1 MESWNPKMLNI
12 QSVFTIAKREMRRV
26 SSRFQGGSRRLVIV
40 IFLTV
45 LTLSYLAFG
54 REAMANRGIYRVG
67 ISPDS
72 PVFEDDRFIISVH
85 DPILGKERLAKGAL
99 DVYID
104 GDQVMGRNDD
114 RSQYA
119 IGALAQV
126 LQKQEIIRIAATFEI
141 DQAFPLRI
149 EVIDVPVTLGNVSEE
164 NERTLSDLLAANGP
178 RIDDTEIQQQ
188 FNASIADDQLPE
200 LEFAGENVIIPSLS
214 EPPIPFAQVVI
225 AFLYVL
231 PIAFISIFFTS
242 SFMDEKIDKR
252 ITVLLAAPVTPLE
265 IILGKIMPYFT
276 FSLLSVILITVVLG
290 GNVLLAL
297 AIFTPVIFF
306 IFAIYLIVPLLYRT
320 YKDTTFISMLAVTII
335 TSYLIFPAMFSGV
348 NDFSYM
354 SPLTLAVRMY
364 RQEPFGLMEYM
375 FSAVP
380 MAAIFAF
387 TLYIS
392 TRVLNEE
399 FLIGFWPIRRK
410 LVEAVYL
417 TLDHKRPYLSIM
429 LLSLFF
435 IPSVF
440 IIQLITLAISLNL
453 PLRFALMALMI
464 TSIFIEEL
472 VKSIGLL
479 AIFRRRKE
487 RPYKK
492 IIGLS
497 FMSAL
502 GFLIGEKLLLY
513 LSLSVVSESPIA
525 AAMFSTGLLL
535 IPLIAHFVF
544 TAIAC
549 LLHLRFNVRYSLA
562 LVAAAAVHTVYNF
575 SLLGAAL

>member
-1 MESWNPKMLNI
+1 MNSRT
-12 QSVFTIAKREMRRV
+12 VFTIAKREVRRV
-26 SSRFQGGSRRLVIV
+26 KSRFQGGSRRLVV
-40 IFLTV
+40 GIFLAV

-54 REAMANRGIYRVG
+54 RGTTTNQGIYRVG
-67 ISPDS
+67 LSPNS
-72 PVFEDDRFIISVH
+72 PILEDGRFIITVL
-85 DPILGKERLAKGAL
+85 DPAIGYERLAQGML
-99 DVYID
+99 DVYVD
-104 GDQVMGRNDD
+104 GDEVVARKDD

-119 IGALAQV
+119 AGALIQV
-126 LQKQEIIRIAATFEI
+126 LQEQEIIRLATTYEL

-149 EVIDVPVTLGNVSEE
+149 EVLNLAESSDGASPAEKSSALN
-164 NERTLSDLLAANGP
+164 DLLAANEP
-178 RIDDTEIQQQ
+178 MVDDSAVQQQ
-188 FNASIADDQLPE
+188 LNNSTNDSRMPVLDFD
-200 LEFAGENVIIPSLS
+200 GENIIIPSLS
-214 EPPIPFAQVVI
+214 EPTIPFVQVII
-225 AFLYVL
+225 AFLYVI

-242 SFMDEKIDKR
+242 SFMDEKLDRR
-252 ITVLLAAPVTPLE
+252 ITVLMAAPVTPLE

-276 FSLLSVILITVVLG
+276 FSLLSVIVVTVIMG
-290 GNVLLAL
+290 GDVLLAL

-320 YKDTTFISMLAVTII
+320 YKDTTFISMLAVTAI

-364 RQEPFGLMEYM
+364 RQESFGLKEYL

-387 TLYIS
+387 TLYVS

-399 FLIGFWPIRRK
+399 FLIGFRPISRK

-417 TLDHKRPYLSIM
+417 ALDHKRPYLSIL

-435 IPSVF
+435 IPAVY

-453 PLRFALMALMI
+453 PLHYALLALMLV
-464 TSIFIEEL
+464 SIFVEEL
-472 VKSIGLL
+472 SKSIGLL
-479 AIFRRRKE
+479 ALFRRQEK
-487 RPYKK
+487 RPFKK
-492 IIGLS
+492 IIGLA

-502 GFLIGEKLLLY
+502 GFLAGEKLLLY
-513 LSLSVVSESPIA
+513 LSLSVVSDSAIA

-535 IPLIAHFVF
+535 IPLIAHFIF
-544 TAIAC
+544 TSLAC
-549 LLHLRFNVRYSLA
+549 VLHMRFNVRYSLA
-562 LVAAAAVHTVYNF
+562 LLAAAAVHTVYNF

>member
-1 MESWNPKMLNI
+1 MLNI
-12 QSVFTIAKREMRRV
+12 RSVFSIAKREALRV
-26 SSRFQGGSRRLVIV
+26 TSRFQGGSRRLVAV

-54 REAMANRGIYRVG
+54 RGATVNQGIYRVG
-67 ISPDS
+67 VSPNS
-72 PVFEDDRFIISVH
+72 PVFEDGRFIITVH
-85 DPILGKERLAKGAL
+85 DPAAGYERLAQGAL

-104 GDQVMGRNDD
+104 GDQVVGRNDD

-126 LQKQEIIRIAATFEI
+126 LQKQEIARIASTYEL

-149 EVIDVPVTLGNVSEE
+149 EVFDIPVSSAGVLQE
-164 NERTLSDLLAANGP
+164 NNGILSDLLEANGP
-178 RIDDTEIQQQ
+178 NVDNTAVQQQ
-188 FNASIADDQLPE
+188 LNASANDGRLPD
-200 LEFAGENVIIPSLS
+200 LEFDGQNIIIPSLS

-225 AFLYVL
+225 AFLYII

-242 SFMDEKIDKR
+242 SFMDEKLDRR

-265 IILGKIMPYFT
+265 IILGKMLPYFT
-276 FSLLSVILITVVLG
+276 FSLLSVIVMTMALG
-290 GNVLLAL
+290 GNVPLAL

-320 YKDTTFISMLAVTII
+320 YKDTTFISMLAVTAI

-354 SPLTLAVRMY
+354 SPLTLAVQMY
-364 RQEPFGLMEYM
+364 RQEPFGLKEYL

-380 MAAIFAF
+380 MAAIFVF

-392 TRVLNEE
+392 ARVLNEE
-399 FLIGFWPIRRK
+399 FLMGFRPIRRK

-417 TLDHKRPYLSIM
+417 ALDHNRPYLSIL

-435 IPSVF
+435 IPVVY

-453 PLRFALMALMI
+453 PLRFALMALMLA
-464 TSIFIEEL
+464 SIFVEEL
-472 VKSIGLL
+472 AKSIGLL
-479 AIFRRRKE
+479 ALFRRQEE
-487 RPYKK
+487 RPFKK

-502 GFLIGEKLLLY
+502 GFLVGEKLLLY
-513 LSLSVVSESPIA
+513 LSLSVVSDSA
-525 AAMFSTGLLL
+525 MATAMFSTGLLL
-535 IPLIAHFVF
+535 IPLVAHFIF
-544 TAIAC
+544 TSLAC
-549 LLHLRFNVRYSLA
+549 VLHLRFNVRYSLA
-562 LVAAAAVHTVYNF
+562 LVAAVAAHTVYNF